1 MTARVRVMTT
11 VAVAACLAAG
21 GVVGVTLLQTHGQS
35 TTEPG
40 AVAKPRA
47 GIPPLFLDFGVR
59 DDREARDL
67 TTAATLLNTK
77 HVAAARAIFSRYH
90 TVPAQIGLAF
100 ANWPGNGLETL
111 KSLVAHYPQSPSAGY
126 HLGWAFLWS
135 GRVADAASEWQRV
148 AKAFPDAPEA
158 VEAENA
164 LYPNDTQGLPYLV
177 LPVSLPSAPS
187 RGAQERILA
196 AAARRPDAAAKLRY
210 GFFLWQLMRPVSAE
224 RQFAAA
230 AKLAPEDP
238 AARTAAAVGLFTKR
252 NPSGAFAAL
261 GPLTGVFPRAPVVRF
276 ELGLLLIWT
285 EQPKKGLAQLRL
297 VAAADPHSEYAREV
311 RTLLSRLV
319 NHGTK

>member
-1 MTARVRVMTT
+1 MTARVRVFAT
-11 VAVAACLAAG
+11 VAVAACIAAG
-21 GVVGVTLLQTHGQS
+21 GVVGVTLLQTRGES
-35 TTEPG
+35 TTVPG
-40 AVAKPRA
+40 AVTKPRA

-59 DDREARDL
+59 DDREAREL
-67 TTAATLLNTK
+67 STAATLLNAK
-77 HVAAARAIFSRYH
+77 RVAAARAIFGRYRS
-90 TVPAQIGLAF
+90 VQAQIGLAF
-100 ANWPGNGLETL
+100 SNWPANGLETL
-111 KSLVAHYPQSPSAGY
+111 KTLVAHYPKSPTAGY

-148 AKAFPDAPEA
+148 ARTFPDSPEA

-164 LYPNDTQGLPYLV
+164 LYPNDTRGLPYLV
-177 LPVSLPSAPS
+177 LPVSIPSAPS
-187 RGAQERILA
+187 RAAQARMLA
-196 AAARRPDAAAKLRY
+196 AAARKPDAAAKLRY

-224 RQFAAA
+224 RQFAGA
-230 AKLAPEDP
+230 AKLAPNDP

-252 NPSGAFAAL
+252 NPTRAFAAL

-285 EQPKKGLAQLRL
+285 AQPKKGLAQLRM
-297 VAAADPHSEYAREV
+297 AAAQAPESEYAREV

>member
-1 MTARVRVMTT
+1 MTPRVRVIAT

-21 GVVGVTLLQTHGQS
+21 GVVGATLLQTRGES
-35 TTEPG
+35 TTAPG
-40 AVAKPRA
+40 AVTKARA

-67 TTAATLLNTK
+67 AAAATLLNARR
-77 HVAAARAIFSRYH
+77 VAAARAIFVRYH
-90 TVPAQIGLAF
+90 SVQAQIGLAF
-100 ANWPGNGLETL
+100 ANWPRNGLETL
-111 KSLVAHYPQSPSAGY
+111 KTLVAHYPRSPAAGY
-126 HLGWAFLWS
+126 HLAWALLWS

-148 AKAFPDAPEA
+148 ARTFPDAPEA

-164 LYPNDTQGLPYLV
+164 LYPNDSPGLPYLV
-177 LPVSLPSAPS
+177 LPVSLP
-187 RGAQERILA
+187 GAQSRAAQLRVLA
-196 AAARRPDAAAKLRY
+196 AAARKPDAAAKLRY

-230 AKLAPEDP
+230 AKLAPNDP

-252 NPSGAFAAL
+252 NPTRAFAAL

-285 EQPKKGLAQLRL
+285 AQPKKGLAQLRL
-297 VAAADPHSEYAREV
+297 AAAVAPDSVYAKEV

>member
-1 MTARVRVMTT
+1 MTPRVRVMTT

-40 AVAKPRA
+40 VVTKPRA

-77 HVAAARAIFSRYH
+77 HVAAARTIFARYH
-90 TVPAQIGLAF
+90 TVQAQIGLAF
-100 ANWPGNGLETL
+100 SNWPGNGLETL
-111 KSLVAHYPQSPSAGY
+111 KTLVAHYPRSPSAGY

-135 GRVADAASEWQRV
+135 GRVADAVSEWRRV
-148 AKAFPDAPEA
+148 AKAFPDSPEA
-158 VEAENA
+158 VEAENE
-164 LYPNDTQGLPYLV
+164 LYPNDTPDLPYLV

-187 RGAQERILA
+187 RAEQERVLA
-196 AAARRPDAAAKLRY
+196 AAARKPDATAKLRY

-230 AKLAPEDP
+230 AKLAPDDA

-252 NPSGAFAAL
+252 NPTRAFAAL

-285 EQPKKGLAQLRL
+285 AQPKKGLAQLRSA
-297 VAAADPHSEYAREV
+297 AAADPHSEYAREV
-311 RTLLSRLV
+311 RTLLARLV

>member
-1 MTARVRVMTT
+1 MTPRVRVITA

-21 GVVGVTLLQTHGQS
+21 GVVGVTLLQTRDQS
-35 TTEPG
+35 TSAPG
-40 AVAKPRA
+40 AVTKPRA

-67 TTAATLLNTK
+67 STAATLLNAK
-77 HVAAARAIFSRYH
+77 RVAAARAIFGRYH
-90 TVPAQIGLAF
+90 SVQAQIGLAF
-100 ANWPGNGLETL
+100 SNWPGNGLETL
-111 KSLVAHYPQSPSAGY
+111 KTLVAHYPRSPAAAY
-126 HLGWAFLWS
+126 QLAWAFLWS
-135 GRVADAASEWQRV
+135 GRVGDAASEWQRV
-148 AKAFPDAPEA
+148 SKTFPDSPEA

-164 LYPNDTQGLPYLV
+164 LYPGDTQGLPYLV
-177 LPVSLPSAPS
+177 LPVTVPSAPS
-187 RGAQERILA
+187 RAAQARVLS

-210 GFFLWQLMRPVSAE
+210 GYFLWQLLRPVSAE

-230 AKLAPEDP
+230 AKLAPDDP

-252 NPSGAFAAL
+252 NPTRAFAAL
-261 GPLTGVFPRAPVVRF
+261 GPLTAVFPRAPVVRF

-285 EQPKKGLAQLRL
+285 AQPKKGLVQLRL
-297 VAAADPHSEYAREV
+297 AAAADPRSEYAREV

>member
-1 MTARVRVMTT
+1 MTPRVRVITT

-35 TTEPG
+35 TTAPG
-40 AVAKPRA
+40 AVTKPRA

-59 DDREARDL
+59 DDREAREL

-90 TVPAQIGLAF
+90 SLQAQIGLAF
-100 ANWPGNGLETL
+100 SNWPGDGLDTL
-111 KSLVAHYPQSPSAGY
+111 KTLVAHYPRSPSAGY

-135 GRVADAASEWQRV
+135 GRLADAASEWQRI
-148 AKAFPDAPEA
+148 AKTFPDTPEA
-158 VEAENA
+158 VEAENE
-164 LYPNDTQGLPYLV
+164 LYPNDTPDLPYLV
-177 LPVSLPSAPS
+177 LPVSLPAEPS
-187 RGAQERILA
+187 RAAQKRVLA

-224 RQFAAA
+224 RQFASA
-230 AKLAPEDP
+230 AKLAPNDP

-252 NPSGAFAAL
+252 NPTRAFAAL
-261 GPLTGVFPRAPVVRF
+261 GPLTAVFPQAPVVRF

-285 EQPKKGLAQLRL
+285 GQPKKGLTQLRL
-297 VAAADPHSEYAREV
+297 AAAADPHSEYAKEV

>member
-1 MTARVRVMTT
+1 MTARVRVLTT

-21 GVVGVTLLQTHGQS
+21 GVIGVTLLQTRGQS
-35 TTEPG
+35 TTANR
-40 AVAKPRA
+40 AVTKPRA

-59 DDREARDL
+59 DDREAREL
-67 TTAATLLNTK
+67 TTAATLLNAK
-77 HVAAARAIFSRYH
+77 RVAAARAIFSRYH
-90 TVPAQIGLAF
+90 SVQAQIGLAF
-100 ANWPGNGLETL
+100 SNWPGNGLETL
-111 KSLVAHYPQSPSAGY
+111 RTLVAHHPRSPSAGY

-148 AKAFPDAPEA
+148 AKTFPDSPEA

-177 LPVSLPSAPS
+177 LPVSLPGAAN
-187 RGAQERILA
+187 RAAQERALA
-196 AAARRPDAAAKLRY
+196 AAARRPDPAAKLRY

-230 AKLAPEDP
+230 ARLAPKDP

-252 NPSGAFAAL
+252 NPTRAFAAL
-261 GPLTGVFPRAPVVRF
+261 GPLTAVFPRAPVVRF

-285 EQPKKGLAQLRL
+285 AQPKKGLAQLRQA
-297 VAAADPHSEYAREV
+297 AAADPRSEYAREV

-319 NHGTK
+319 SHGTK